1 MTEEYVVYTL
11 INTDLKMSNG
21 KIVSQSQ
28 HAIQKML
35 QSLSKHST
43 CYTKWKNNNFAKVCL
58 KSSQSTIE
66 TLSEL
71 YSNCYTVH
79 DAGKTQIPS
88 GSLTCLIFEPML
100 KNSMKEIKELKL
112 L

>member
-66 TLSEL
+66 TIFPLDILRSVFIKVYTTYSSVIFIISLIIFIFKL
-71 YSNCYTVH
+71 Y
-79 DAGKTQIPS
+79 
-88 GSLTCLIFEPML
+88 ML
-100 KNSMKEIKELKL
+100 YN
-112 L
+112 